1 MERLPGRASA
11 IYDAPIGGD
20 SYEFNVPLPPRPS
33 PSSKLVTSIM
43 DIRYGGMQGVTPII
57 TGPFNG
63 PGYESLSMRREHV
76 HVKIDLTSIPPSAK
90 NYFGAHIAAGWANP
104 AQSNVYHDLRVSI
117 NQITK
122 NAPLSARL
130 GDRALEHLWVDI
142 NGRYLK
148 LLDSS
153 TGFKKSTDSDTKQW
167 LTSKPSITM
176 IVAETGLGST
186 LNIKTTGYLTSP
198 LDDCFGKFNTQDFD
212 KSSDLGR
219 ATLRICSSIKVVET
233 EARQT
238 GTWNCPEIP
247 IQLVT
252 PST

>member
-1 MERLPGRASA
+1 MMGRYIFDCGHPPPRTELHPVEAAAFTHFEPLILSSAGPQPILAAKTSIYIHGEAAGRASA

-104 AQSNVYHDLRVSI
+104 AQSNVYH
-117 NQITK
+117 
-122 NAPLSARL
+122 
-130 GDRALEHLWVDI
+130 E
-142 NGRYLK
+142 
-148 LLDSS
+148 
-153 TGFKKSTDSDTKQW
+153 
-167 LTSKPSITM
+167 
-176 IVAETGLGST
+176 
-186 LNIKTTGYLTSP
+186 
-198 LDDCFGKFNTQDFD
+198 
-212 KSSDLGR
+212 
-219 ATLRICSSIKVVET
+219 
-233 EARQT
+233 
-238 GTWNCPEIP
+238 
-247 IQLVT
+247 
-252 PST
+252 